1 VEVSTGASGVKG
13 AKKTLGGLNVEA
25 VDDHWEFWDIIDSVA
40 TSLDEGCTSRSSE
53 SGRNGVSVLVNVGLS
68 VPSSPDLER
77 GEHATLAAH
86 VAEGTLTGSV
96 SA

>member
-1 VEVSTGASGVKG
+1 VLVVVSVHNQRTLSENEAGVPHLALSSASALLVTCAVEVSTGASGVKG

-53 SGRNGVSVLVNVGLS
+53 SFGKL
-68 VPSSPDLER
+68 
-77 GEHATLAAH
+77 
-86 VAEGTLTGSV
+86 
-96 SA
+96 